1 MLEIVSVSR
10 YFHWRPPDILSPQ
23 LAATTLMA
31 CDRGAQPVIRQSA
44 RGREHLRKPR
54 SRGNRMIFDRIKA
67 SVAQRGPF
75 SGMALAGV
83 AALSIACSAPA
94 SAQDG
99 APAAEGGADLG
110 NWIKICTEDETD
122 EGRESCL
129 VTQEVRTDTGEFLA
143 SVSVRDNE
151 GQETPKTLM
160 VAVPPGTLLQP
171 GLRVQVDE
179 GEQEPGRYVICL
191 PNACYAELEIEDSFV
206 DEMKRGQNL
215 VVSVIN
221 NQGQAVGIGLTLVGF
236 TRGWDGDP
244 VDTNL
249 LAQERQRLQEQLQR
263 RAADARQRLLQ
274 QQEGGE
280 SEEGGE
286 QPQQ

>member
-1 MLEIVSVSR
+1 M
-10 YFHWRPPDILSPQ
+10 
-23 LAATTLMA
+23 T
-31 CDRGAQPVIRQSA
+31 
-44 RGREHLRKPR
+44 
-54 SRGNRMIFDRIKA
+54 FDRIKTP
-67 SVAQRGPF
+67 VIERGPF
-75 SGMALAGV
+75 SGLALAGV
-83 AALSIACSAPA
+83 TALAMALSAPA
-94 SAQDG
+94 AAQDA
-99 APAAEGGADLG
+99 APSGEGPNLG
-110 NWIKICTEDETD
+110 NWIKICAEDETN
-122 EGRESCL
+122 EGAESCL

-151 GQETPKTLM
+151 GQENPKTLM
-160 VAVPPGTLLQP
+160 IAVPPGTLLQP

-179 GEQEPGRYVICL
+179 GEQEAGRYVICL
-191 PNACYAELEIEDSFV
+191 PNACYAELEIEDPFI
-206 DEMKRGQNL
+206 DQMKRGQNL

-280 SEEGGE
+280 GAGEGGE